1 MPRRPDGPVRG
12 GSRSPRAAGATFEA
26 ITTSSR
32 RPATA
37 RPTSDSETPLPYT
50 SAVSIQLMPASIAAR
65 MAAITAS
72 SDSLGPQLVPPASH
86 AP

>member
-1 MPRRPDGPVRG
+1 M
-12 GSRSPRAAGATFEA
+12 
-26 ITTSSR
+26 
-32 RPATA
+32 A